1 MYIKKLKNILLA
13 LILTIIL
20 YAVWLFIFGIIIL
33 DTYSPNQC
41 IADNCYPFSWWED
54 LMFFLATFVSF
65 IIIGVYFFKKFV
77 FIKANSKTLV
87 EKKEY
92 YC

>member
-1 MYIKKLKNILLA
+1 
-13 LILTIIL
+13 
-20 YAVWLFIFGIIIL
+20 
-33 DTYSPNQC
+33 
-41 IADNCYPFSWWED
+41 
-54 LMFFLATFVSF
+54 MFFLATFVSF